1 MIMYKVILSNRICT
15 DVQGYQHMVNV
26 YDSIIRQDDK
36 DVTIVFDECIHFDAN
51 LSAILGS
58 LLDDLKSKGFNIWL
72 THPKDCTVRDNLSR
86 NNFFSAFNPECNRAD
101 TENFI
106 EYKIFRPDE
115 SIDFKLYIETQLMQ
129 KQKFPVHTE
138 KAGRLIQESIME
150 IFVNAVIHGE
160 CSYIYSCGEYD
171 ETKSPPSLDMTIVD
185 RGQSIPL
192 KVNDFMTRRNWQ
204 PMTHCQAIRWALM
217 DGNTTKDIPGGL
229 GLSTLLSF
237 LQLNQG
243 AMQIVSGLG
252 MVEFRNNRMIDF
264 NLSNSFEGTI
274 VNMEFNFNDDKNY
287 RLANESVDL
296 SNLL

>member
-1 MIMYKVILSNRICT
+1 MIMYEVILSNRICT
-15 DVQGYQHMVNV
+15 DVQGYQHLVNV
-26 YDSIIRQDDK
+26 YDSIITQDDK

-58 LLDDLKSKGFNIWL
+58 LLDDLKSQGFNLWL
-72 THPKDCTVRDNLSR
+72 TNPNDCNVRDNLSR
-86 NNFFSAFNPECNRAD
+86 NNFFSAFNPECNRED

-106 EYKIFRPDE
+106 EYKRFKPDE
-115 SIDFKLYIETQLMQ
+115 SIDFKSYIETQLMQ
-129 KQKFPVHTE
+129 KQKFPAHTE

-171 ETKSPPSLDMTIVD
+171 ETKSPPCLDMTIVD
-185 RGQSIPL
+185 IGHSIPF

-204 PMTHCQAIRWALM
+204 PMTHCQAIRWALI

-229 GLSTLLSF
+229 GLSTLLEF
-237 LQLNQG
+237 LRLNQG

-274 VNMEFNFNDDKNY
+274 VNMEFNFDDDKNY
-287 RLANESVDL
+287 RLANEYVDL